1 MQLIR
6 KLMSRNPIHI
16 DRSRKI
22 RGLSTA
28 ELVGIIVI
36 VGILGALGGTYVKGL
51 VDQASLNA
59 GNQNATS
66 LQGVFDSAI
75 AAGAKTNSDAGYA
88 AAVTAGTGAIDTSTI
103 ANAIAALNAGVT
115 VTASTPGAAPVIFK
129 MSPTL
134 TLTSPANYII
144 ANAGTDTATFTF
156 AGAGFSP

>member
-1 MQLIR
+1 MN
-6 KLMSRNPIHI
+6 RNHNHI

-66 LQGVFDSAI
+66 LQGVYDSAI
-75 AAGAKTNSDAGYA
+75 AAGAKTNGDTGYVAGN
-88 AAVTAGTGAIDTSTI
+88 AGMIDTSTI
-103 ANAIAALNAGVT
+103 ATAIAALNAGVT
-115 VTASTPGAAPVIFK
+115 VTASTPGAAPVVFK

-134 TLTSPANYII
+134 TLTNPANYII